1 MLSVSFS
8 YCFAVC
14 HYAGCFHAECHG
26 AVTMTPLVAL
36 AVAVVVT
43 APIFA
48 PLANVVVAAAA
59 AEMAT
64 GAIAVGP

>member
-1 MLSVSFS
+1 
-8 YCFAVC
+8 
-14 HYAGCFHAECHG
+14 
-26 AVTMTPLVAL
+26 MTPLVAL

-43 APIFA
+43 APTFA
-48 PLANVVVAAAA
+48 ALATVVVAAAA